1 MSLDI
6 LYRISDPCQDSWAK
20 ATFVNVDDAQVAL
33 NEDRSDF
40 ILRSDI
46 MEIIP
51 KPTRRR
57 IIHPR
62 DEGQI
67 KGFEDLFDLLELPA
81 SEGLRRIITDYFAQ
95 KPALRKHLSQ
105 LLSTISFISTLISN
119 TVESC

>member
-1 MSLDI
+1 
-6 LYRISDPCQDSWAK
+6 
-20 ATFVNVDDAQVAL
+20 
-33 NEDRSDF
+33 
-40 ILRSDI
+40 
-46 MEIIP
+46 MEMIP

-81 SEGLRRIITDYFAQ
+81 SEGLRRIIADYFAQ
-95 KPALRKHLSQ
+95 KPELRKHLSQ
-105 LLSTISFISTLISN
+105 LLSTASFISTLISN